1 MARFEQDLAEIAGLG
16 AASAEFVE
24 RMPEGRLD
32 GIDAPALPPRVM
44 AALMAH
50 RLEFEIDVCDLFDA
64 QLRGKSPP
72 LIDARIGRAY
82 RTAHIAGAVNM
93 DADSVSRAAL
103 QALPRAPYI
112 AVYGSDSQRLDAVRV
127 SHAIA
132 ELGFAVKIVNGGFA
146 AWTEQ
151 GFPVA
156 QTSAPTHRI
165 AAL

>member
-1 MARFEQDLAEIAGLG
+1 MERFEQQVAEAAGLG
-16 AASAEFVE
+16 TAPLEAFDRADG
-24 RMPEGRLD
+24 RPET
-32 GIDAPALPPRVM
+32 IDTPALPPRVM

-64 QLRGKSPP
+64 QLRGKAPP
-72 LIDARIGRAY
+72 LIDARIARAF
-82 RTAHIAGAVNM
+82 RTAHIAGAVHM
-93 DADSVSRAAL
+93 DADNVSGAAL
-103 QALPRAPYI
+103 QLLPAAPYI
-112 AVYGSDSQRLDAVRV
+112 AVYGSDAQRLDAVRV

-156 QTSAPTHRI
+156 QASASTHRI